1 MSRLAP
7 IASENPRNPITWDAL
22 AEFSTPLDMTPFYDI
37 LEISEGFT
45 KEDLERAYKKAL
57 IKYHPDKP
65 NGDKDKFEQVTE
77 AYLLI
82 KDLEESYE
90 RTIGLSKQFLNE

>member
-7 IASENPRNPITWDAL
+7 IASENPHNPITWDTL
-22 AEFSTPLDMTPFYDI
+22 AKTSTPLDMTPFYEI

-45 KEDLERAYKKAL
+45 KEDLEKAYKKAL
-57 IKYHPDKP
+57 IKYHPDGP
-65 NGDKDKFEQVTE
+65 NGDKDRFEQVTE

-82 KDLEESYE
+82 KDIKESYE
-90 RTIGLSKQFLNE
+90 RTIGLSKLFLHK